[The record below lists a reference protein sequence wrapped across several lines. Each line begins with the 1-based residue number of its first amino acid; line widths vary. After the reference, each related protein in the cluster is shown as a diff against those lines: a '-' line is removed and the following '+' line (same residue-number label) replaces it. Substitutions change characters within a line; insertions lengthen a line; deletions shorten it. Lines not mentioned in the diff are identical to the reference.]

1 MQLLSLGNEL
11 PFPEILVNTSIWI
24 SSHRTVS
31 LRTTKG
37 RKCRKCRK
45 CLPYR
50 SKNVVQVAAKPRK
63 SERKSEQN
71 GEKQLAPFCY
81 KLSLFS
87 GLRRLR
93 QVLVNLVPRFAS
105 RGSPVRSRPRP
116 PVLLGIRAVREGCE
130 ARQFR
135 CSLGGIPRGRLAR
148 VYCECSPE
156 TLRIPS
162 KSFRP

>member
-1 MQLLSLGNEL
+1 
-11 PFPEILVNTSIWI
+11 SIWI

-37 RKCRKCRK
+37 RKCRK

-105 RGSPVRSRPRP
+105 RGAPVRSRPRP
-116 PVLLGIRAVREGCE
+116 PTIFMSVKYRHSLPRITPATSDGALGT
-130 ARQFR
+130 
-135 CSLGGIPRGRLAR
+135 LGLH
-148 VYCECSPE
+148 SM
-156 TLRIPS
+156 
-162 KSFRP
+162 